1 MTVRMPHTQTWAR
14 SECCTRARC
23 PSATFWAFRT
33 CCPLI
38 LTFSLPFPL
47 LSFSLSL
54 PPPLPSPSH
63 GLPAAPQPVCIL
75 PTPGHVLPLSPVG
88 RCGRQSNT
96 CFGWSDRLS
105 PLASRIFAPRPRPRP
120 PSPHSPSLLPPVPC
134 VPFSSHPD
142 PASDFCTRILSAA
155 TDSPLPDPRS
165 FVREMAA
172 CNGSG
177 SAGGGGEGAGD
188 DGGRSLCATP
198 LRRRDPTAATAVPS
212 SALCLLCG
220 EWSGRG
226 AGGGGSI
233 ASRL

>member
-1 MTVRMPHTQTWAR
+1 M
-14 SECCTRARC
+14 
-23 PSATFWAFRT
+23 
-33 CCPLI
+33 
-38 LTFSLPFPL
+38 
-47 LSFSLSL
+47 
-54 PPPLPSPSH
+54 PSPSH

-96 CFGWSDRLS
+96 CFGWSNRLS
-105 PLASRIFAPRPRPRP
+105 PLASCIFAPRPLAPA
-120 PSPHSPSLLPPVPC
+120 PSPHSPSLLLHPVPC

-142 PASDFCTRILSAA
+142 PASDFYTRILSTA

-165 FVREMAA
+165 FVRGMAA
-172 CNGSG
+172 ACDCSG
-177 SAGGGGEGAGD
+177 SAGGGGGEGAGN

-220 EWSGRG
+220 EWSERG

-233 ASRL
+233 ASRV